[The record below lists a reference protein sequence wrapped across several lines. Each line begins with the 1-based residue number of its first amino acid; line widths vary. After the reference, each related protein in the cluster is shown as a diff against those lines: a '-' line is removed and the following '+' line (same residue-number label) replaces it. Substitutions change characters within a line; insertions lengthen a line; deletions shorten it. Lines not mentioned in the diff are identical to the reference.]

1 MQFRKKDGLDMR
13 YKERDGITFSQIG
26 LGTGRF
32 GTRVAEEDAF
42 RMLDY
47 YFEHGGNVLDTARN
61 YYEWV
66 ENGHGKSEE
75 CLGKWMGER
84 NNRSNICLVTK
95 GGVKNNGNIWEIN
108 LSEKKL
114 TEEIKQSMDALRTDY
129 IDVYLLHRDE
139 MDRPVEEIV
148 ETMQQLR
155 ELGKVKLLGV
165 ANWKYERIHKANKYA
180 QLHGMEPFK
189 VIQTW
194 WSLAEYK
201 KEMWNDNTTT
211 HMDSQT
217 YDYLLENS
225 YIGMA
230 YTSQC
235 KGYFQKAIQAGR
247 DNLDSFLR
255 ERIETENNIKILN
268 YIKKYC
274 DRMKISPTAVVCGY
288 ITNNPVSGIALVST
302 SNMEQ
307 LADIMRWSN
316 YELPREIIN
325 ELDSLKGNIWEM

>member
-1 MQFRKKDGLDMR
+1 MLFQKKDGLVMK
-13 YKERDGITFSQIG
+13 YKESNGVRFSQIG

-32 GTRVAEEDAF
+32 GTIVAEENAF

-47 YFEHGGNVLDTARN
+47 FFEHGGNVLDTARN

-66 ENGHGKSEE
+66 ENGYGKSEK
-75 CLGKWMGER
+75 CLGNWIEER
-84 NNRSNICLVTK
+84 NNRSSICLVTK

-108 LSEKKL
+108 LSKKKL
-114 TEEIKQSMDALRTDY
+114 LNEIKQSMDALRTDY

-139 MDRPVEEIV
+139 TGRPVEEIV

-165 ANWKYERIHKANKYA
+165 ANWQYERICKANEYA
-180 QLHGMEPFK
+180 QSHGMEPFK

-201 KEMWNDNTTT
+201 KEMWNDDNTT
-211 HMDSQT
+211 HMDLQV
-217 YDYLLENS
+217 YDYLLKNS

-230 YTSQC
+230 YTCQC
-235 KGYFQKAIQAGR
+235 KGYFQKAIQVGR
-247 DNLDSFLR
+247 ENLDSFLR

-268 YIKKYC
+268 YLKEYC
-274 DRMKISPTAVVCGY
+274 NREEIAPTAVVCGY
-288 ITNNPVSGIALVST
+288 ITNNPANGIALVST

-307 LADIMRWSN
+307 LEDIMKWSD
-316 YELPREIIN
+316 YELPREIISD
-325 ELDSLKGNIWEM
+325 LDNLKESR